1 MSSPELSDT
10 SESTVNWTAATTTV
24 HPADDRHGTNDD
36 NEHALHVSTHRPL
49 PNPLI
54 RSRPSHSGGQ
64 VPAPI
69 LRDRPLPRPS
79 LDQTAEER
87 RRSIIA
93 MDRKRRLTNTNYEE
107 GRTRTNSGSYHDRRT
122 HQDGRRGDGAS
133 SQSRGHVAS
142 DPAGLSPEVVDL
154 TSSSPE
160 PPTTPQ
166 RSSLSRRTSSHSSRR
181 YVVPPWQPDSEVS
194 ECPICKRPFT
204 WMFRRHHCRKCGRV
218 VCNDCSPHRITIPRQ
233 FIVQPPGE
241 DVATSP
247 PHQPDRAFATIDLTG
262 EDTDDDESQRLSSP
276 PPRFV
281 TSPYLGGGEK
291 VRLCNPCVPDP
302 QPNPPYYPGP
312 GGETRAEPPSNI
324 PGGHSRTS
332 SQPVGSY
339 YSGPNPRLVMPLRD
353 EASHQRVG
361 QSSSLGRDGSGM
373 LGNHL
378 GWLTSH
384 RGTSTAPPPV
394 PSRDSLPP
402 LQVRPGSGILRP
414 PYMQPHQSHEGFT
427 SASNPGSPGH
437 YAARRLSHEPRNER
451 FPRVLQNF
459 IEGPPRPR
467 LDERDIC
474 PICRRALPPRGDNG
488 DESAR
493 ETHIMDCIRSRDPSS
508 HTESGGGPSQAR
520 VHMLPF
526 IATEKDCVGED
537 GTPSECSIC
546 MVEYDVGDELARLEC
561 LCKFHK
567 SCIVEWLGRKAEC
580 PVHKLIA

>member
-1 MSSPELSDT
+1 MSSLDSDT
-10 SESTVNWTAATTTV
+10 SEGSVNLTAATTTI
-24 HPADDRHGTNDD
+24 PTDDRHGTNDD
-36 NEHALHVSTHRPL
+36 EEHTSHVSTDRPL
-49 PNPLI
+49 PNPLV
-54 RSRPSHSGGQ
+54 RRRPSHSGQ
-64 VPAPI
+64 ALAAI

-79 LDQTAEER
+79 PDQTAEER

-107 GRTRTNSGSYHDRRT
+107 GRTRTNSGSYHDRRL
-122 HQDGRRGDGAS
+122 HQDGGQ
-133 SQSRGHVAS
+133 SQSRGQVAS
-142 DPAGLSPEVVDL
+142 DPTESSPEVVDL

-160 PPTTPQ
+160 QPTTPR
-166 RSSLSRRTSSHSSRR
+166 RSTVNRRTSSNSSRR
-181 YVVPPWQPDSEVS
+181 YVVPRWQPDSEVS

-241 DVATSP
+241 DVAVSP
-247 PHQPDRAFATIDLTG
+247 VHRPDRAFATIDLTG
-262 EDTDDDESQRLSSP
+262 DDTDDDEPQPLSSP

-302 QPNPPYYPGP
+302 QPNPPYYPPP
-312 GGETRAEPPSNI
+312 GSETRQEPPSNVQV
-324 PGGHSRTS
+324 GHSRTS
-332 SQPVGSY
+332 SQPIRSY
-339 YSGPNPRLVMPLRD
+339 NPGPDSRLAMPPRD
-353 EASHQRVG
+353 EAGHQPTIL
-361 QSSSLGRDGSGM
+361 SSSLGHGGPRALDS
-373 LGNHL
+373 HL

-384 RGTSTAPPPV
+384 RGTLAAPPPV

-402 LQVRPGSGILRP
+402 LQVRSGSGLLRP
-414 PYMQPHQSHEGFT
+414 PYMQPYQSHEGFMA
-427 SASNPGSPGH
+427 ASNLGSPAD
-437 YAARRLSHEPRNER
+437 YATRRLSHEPRNER
-451 FPRVLQNF
+451 FPRVLQNL

-467 LDERDIC
+467 LHERDIC
-474 PICRRALPPRGDNG
+474 PICRRALPPRGDDG

-493 ETHIMDCIRSRDPSS
+493 ETHIMDCIRSRDPLS
-508 HTESGGGPSQAR
+508 HAENGGGPSQAR

-537 GTPSECSIC
+537 GSTPECSIC

-567 SCIVEWLGRKAEC
+567 SCIVDWLGRKAEC
-580 PVHKLIA
+580 PVHKLLA